1 MEELKRQFT
10 EDMRR
15 LCIEIKNASHN
26 PSRFIQ
32 MLTDG
37 DSVEVVKRLI
47 MNEPTDTFLKLAA
60 IRKLNLTVEYYVVMS
75 KYQPLF
81 SEEEIIKCKERLEL
95 YKY

>member
-1 MEELKRQFT
+1 MKLGFQREGDLMEELKKQFT

-37 DSVEVVKRLI
+37 DSVV
-47 MNEPTDTFLKLAA
+47 
-60 IRKLNLTVEYYVVMS
+60 
-75 KYQPLF
+75 
-81 SEEEIIKCKERLEL
+81 
-95 YKY
+95 